1 MAPRERP
8 ETRTDCWTTPQE
20 LVDLVLQQFGSIDLD
35 PCAHP
40 ESPAT
45 KAATLTFDV
54 RRGENGLTAT
64 WPDKARVFC
73 NPPYSRGAV
82 KLWATKCAA
91 HAAAGG
97 EVLLLINA
105 GTASTYF
112 RDTVFPNMAAACFLS
127 PRVRFAKDGV
137 AVPAGSLADSAVI
150 YFGAARDRFAD
161 VWSARGTVLTVLALQ
176 GGGKVLQLRTGD
188 KVVQLQETPIA
199 DRATALL
206 RDLVTTAKSRHTEL
220 FDRVAPL
227 QAASQAARTE
237 HGQYSLEVM
246 EAERAVSLALQEA
259 ISAVREAS
267 RIEGAVQAFERALN
281 PVSVPAKVPQAVKR
295 AARTAAKVARVERLM
310 QHRDA
315 QEAAQ
320 AAQEIAT

>member
-45 KAATLTFDV
+45 KAATLTFDI

-91 HAAAGG
+91 HATAGG

-105 GTASTYF
+105 GTAATYF

-137 AVPAGSLADSAVI
+137 AVPAGSLADSALI
-150 YFGAARDRFAD
+150 YFGANTARFAE
-161 VWSARGTVLTVLALQ
+161 VWSARGTVVTVLALQ
-176 GGGKVLQLRTGD
+176 GAGKVR
-188 KVVQLQETPIA
+188 QLQTADDGAPIA

-206 RDLVTTAKSRHTEL
+206 RDLVETAKSRHTEL

-267 RIEGAVQAFERALN
+267 RIEGAVQAFEAAMT
-281 PVSVPAKVPQAVKR
+281 PVSVPVAKPYQER
-295 AARTAAKVARVERLM
+295 EAARKAARNTAKVARVEMIMR
-310 QHRDA
+310 HRDT

-320 AAQEIAT
+320 AQQEAA

>member
-1 MAPRERP
+1 MPREMP

-20 LVDLVLQQFGSIDLD
+20 LVDLVIQQFGLEFVD

-45 KAATLTFDV
+45 KAATVTFDV
-54 RRGENGLTAT
+54 RRGEDGLTAT
-64 WPDKARVFC
+64 WPAKSKVFC
-73 NPPYSRGAV
+73 NPPYARGAV
-82 KLWATKCAA
+82 KKWSQKCAA

-105 GTASTYF
+105 GTGATYY
-112 RDTVFPNMAAACFLS
+112 RDIVFPNMSAVCFLC
-127 PRVRFAKDGV
+127 PRPRFAKDGV
-137 AVPAGSLADSAVI
+137 AVPAGSLADSAMI
-150 YFGAARDRFAD
+150 YFGTNTARFAE
-161 VWSARGTVLTVLALQ
+161 VWSARGNIMQVLALQ
-176 GGGKVLQLRTGD
+176 GAAGKAR
-188 KVVQLQETPIA
+188 QLQTADDDAPIA

-206 RDLVTTAKSRHTEL
+206 RGLVETAKSRHTEL
-220 FDRVAPL
+220 YKRVAPL
-227 QAASQAARTE
+227 QAASQAARTD

-281 PVSVPAKVPQAVKR
+281 PVTVPAKVPQAVKR
-295 AARTAAKVARVERLM
+295 AARTAAKVARAERLA

-315 QEAAQ
+315 KEAAEQ
-320 AAQEIAT
+320 AVQEIAA